1 MGKGAV
7 LSGLL
12 HLAVVLL
19 AVFGLPWLYDTNEVL
34 QATPVS
40 VISEAQ
46 FAELQSN
53 RPPAQQKKPEQ
64 PKEQEIPPAPPAPE
78 VAQPQPEPE
87 EPPPP
92 EPAPAAEPA
101 PQPQPPPE
109 PPQQAE
115 QQQPV
120 VQPEPP
126 PEPPQQVVT
135 PEPPPQPKPEPVP
148 PPEPQVA
155 EAQPKPVPPKKPN
168 SPKKKDEPK
177 KKEDTKQKEK
187 PKDEQVA
194 SDDFLKDIEKKL
206 KKNQKKSQPQQ
217 QQQQAALPDDNYDG
231 PPLSEGEKDMIRE
244 QVRANWITDG
254 GMQGLED
261 MIVVLNVQMNPD
273 GSVVS
278 ADVDRSSSNGYPSWP
293 IFAESCRRAVLKSSP
308 LRMPPEKPY
317 AAWRIMKLRF
327 SARDL
332 LGQ

>member
-19 AVFGLPWLYDTNEVL
+19 AVFGLPWLYDTNELL
-34 QATPVS
+34 QATATPIS

-46 FAELQSN
+46 FAELKNQK
-53 RPPAQQKKPEQ
+53 PPAQQKKPEQ
-64 PKEQEIPPAPPAPE
+64 PRDKEIPPAPKAPD

-87 EPPPP
+87 EPAPP
-92 EPAPAAEPA
+92 EPAAAEPA
-101 PQPQPPPE
+101 PQPPPPPE

-115 QQQPV
+115 QQQPA

-126 PEPPQQVVT
+126 PEPQQAVA
-135 PEPPPQPKPEPVP
+135 PEPPPPPKPEPVQ

-168 SPKKKDEPK
+168 PPKKKDEPK

-187 PKDEQVA
+187 PKEEQVA
-194 SDDFLKDIEKKL
+194 SDDFLKNIEKKL
-206 KKNQKKSQPQQ
+206 KKNQQKSQAQP
-217 QQQQAALPDDNYDG
+217 QQQQAALPQDTYDG

-254 GMQGLED
+254 GMQGIED

-278 ADVDRSSSNGYPSWP
+278 AIPDPSSSNGYPTWP
-293 IFAESCRRAVLKSSP
+293 IFAASCQRAVLKSSP
-308 LRMPPEKPY
+308 LRLPPEKPY
-317 AAWRIMKLRF
+317 AAWRVMKLRF

>member
-1 MGKGAV
+1 MGKGAI

-46 FAELQSN
+46 FAELKNQK
-53 RPPAQQKKPEQ
+53 PPAQQKKPDQ
-64 PKEQEIPPAPPAPE
+64 PKDKEIPPAPKAPD
-78 VAQPQPEPE
+78 VAQPEPE
-87 EPPPP
+87 PEPPP
-92 EPAPAAEPA
+92 EPEPQQAAEPP

-115 QQQPV
+115 QQQPA

-126 PEPPQQVVT
+126 PEPPPQVVT
-135 PEPPPQPKPEPVP
+135 PEPPPQPKPEPVQ

-155 EAQPKPVPPKKPN
+155 EAQPKPVPPKKPTP
-168 SPKKKDEPK
+168 PKKKDEPK
-177 KKEDTKQKEK
+177 KKEDTKQKE
-187 PKDEQVA
+187 PKEEVA
-194 SDDFLKDIEKKL
+194 LDDFLKNVEKKL
-206 KKNQKKSQPQQ
+206 KKNQKKSQPQP
-217 QQQQAALPDDNYDG
+217 QQQQAALPQDNYDG

-254 GMQGLED
+254 GMQGIED

-278 ADVDRSSSNGYPSWP
+278 ADIDRSSSNGYPTWP
-293 IFAESCRRAVLKSSP
+293 IFADSCRRAVLKSSP

-317 AAWRIMKLRF
+317 AAWRFMKLRF
-327 SARDL
+327 SAREL
-332 LGQ
+332 MAQ

>member
-1 MGKGAV
+1 MGKGAI

-46 FAELQSN
+46 FADLKNQK
-53 RPPAQQKKPEQ
+53 PPAQQKKKQEQ
-64 PKEQEIPPAPPAPE
+64 PKEQEIPPAPPAPD
-78 VAQPQPEPE
+78 VAPPEPEPE
-87 EPPPP
+87 ELAPP
-92 EPAPAAEPA
+92 EPAP
-101 PQPQPPPE
+101 PE
-109 PPQQAE
+109 PVAE
-115 QQQPV
+115 
-120 VQPEPP
+120 PEPP
-126 PEPPQQVVT
+126 PEPPQQQVVA
-135 PEPPPQPKPEPVP
+135 PEPQPEPKPQPVP

-155 EAQPKPVPPKKPN
+155 EAQPKPVPPKKPD
-168 SPKKKDEPK
+168 PPK
-177 KKEDTKQKEK
+177 KKEDPKKKKEK
-187 PKDEQVA
+187 DKPKQEQVA
-194 SDDFLKDIEKKL
+194 TDDTSFLKDIEKKL
-206 KKNQKKSQPQQ
+206 KKNQKKSQPT
-217 QQQQAALPDDNYDG
+217 QQQAALPQDNYDG

-244 QVRANWITDG
+244 QVRANWFTDY

-278 ADVDRSSSNGYPSWP
+278 ADIDRSSSNGYPTWP
-293 IFAESCRRAVLKSSP
+293 IFAESCQRAVLKSSP

-317 AAWRIMKLRF
+317 AAWRVMKLRF

>member
-1 MGKGAV
+1 MGKSAV

-19 AVFGLPWLYDTNEVL
+19 TVFGLPWLYDTNEVL
-34 QATPVS
+34 QPTPVS

-46 FAELQSN
+46 FADLKN
-53 RPPAQQKKPEQ
+53 PKPPAQQKKQEQ
-64 PKEQEIPPAPPAPE
+64 PKEQEIPPAPPAPD
-78 VAQPQPEPE
+78 VAQPEPEPE
-87 EPPPP
+87 EPAPP
-92 EPAPAAEPA
+92 EPAPPEPVA
-101 PQPQPPPE
+101 QPEPPPE

-126 PEPPQQVVT
+126 PEPPQEQVVA
-135 PEPPPQPKPEPVP
+135 PEPPPEPEPQPVP

-155 EAQPKPVPPKKPN
+155 EAQPKPVPPKKP
-168 SPKKKDEPK
+168 EPQK
-177 KKEDTKQKEK
+177 KKEDPKKKKKKEKEK
-187 PKDEQVA
+187 PKQEQVA
-194 SDDFLKDIEKKL
+194 TDDISFLKDIEKKL

-217 QQQQAALPDDNYDG
+217 QQAALPPDKYDG

-244 QVRANWITDG
+244 QVRANWITDA

-261 MIVVLNVQMNPD
+261 MLVVLDVQMNPD

-278 ADVDRSSSNGYPSWP
+278 AEIDRSSSNGNPTWP

-317 AAWRIMKLRF
+317 AAWKTMKLRF

-332 LGQ
+332 LGL

>member
-1 MGKGAV
+1 V
-7 LSGLL
+7 
-12 HLAVVLL
+12 
-19 AVFGLPWLYDTNEVL
+19 
-34 QATPVS
+34 
-40 VISEAQ
+40 
-46 FAELQSN
+46 
-53 RPPAQQKKPEQ
+53 
-64 PKEQEIPPAPPAPE
+64 
-78 VAQPQPEPE
+78 
-87 EPPPP
+87 
-92 EPAPAAEPA
+92 

-120 VQPEPP
+120 VQPETP

-155 EAQPKPVPPKKPN
+155 EAQRKPVPPKKPN
-168 SPKKKDEPK
+168 PPKKKDEPK